1 MARTVSPSEEPMT
14 TTKISKT
21 PAREARSRREQ
32 RKEQH
37 QTLSRLQLLDAAEEV
52 FGRKGFHETTLKEV
66 AELAE
71 FSVGSVYSFFENK
84 DDLFRQIFV
93 RRGDEFMPLIRAL
106 LASKRTPLEQLHDL
120 VDFEVGYFRTHPR
133 FGRLFL
139 KFSSA
144 TLQSSDRLADELMM
158 GNYEES
164 MTLQADL
171 FKRGQKAKQL
181 VAGDPWVLA
190 RLLSGLMAAYQ
201 ALDPLVM
208 SDEAGQ
214 SERMSLHDF
223 HGLVARTFAL

>member
-1 MARTVSPSEEPMT
+1 MS
-14 TTKISKT
+14 TTKTAKT
-21 PAREARSRREQ
+21 SEAVKRNGREQ
-32 RKEQH
+32 RKMQH
-37 QTLSRLQLLDAAEEV
+37 QALSRLQLLDAAEEV

-84 DDLFRQIFV
+84 EDLFRQIFV
-93 RRGDEFMPLIRAL
+93 RRGDEFMPLIREL
-106 LASKRTPLEQLHDL
+106 LSSKRKPLDQLHDL
-120 VDFEVGYFRTHPR
+120 VDFEIGYFRAHPR

-171 FKRGQKAKQL
+171 FKRGQRAKQFI
-181 VAGDPWVLA
+181 AGDPWVLG
-190 RLLSGLMAAYQ
+190 RLFSGLTAAYQ
-201 ALDPLVM
+201 ALDPRVM
-208 SDEAGQ
+208 SDEPDQA
-214 SERMSLHDF
+214 ERLSLEAF
-223 HGLVARTFAL
+223 HEIVTRTFAL

>member
-1 MARTVSPSEEPMT
+1 MFTSRTIHTMT
-14 TTKISKT
+14 TRISPKAHT
-21 PAREARSRREQ
+21 GREQ
-32 RKEQH
+32 RKLHH

-52 FGRKGFHETTLKEV
+52 FGRKGFHETTLKEI

-93 RRGDEFMPLIRAL
+93 RRGDEFMPLIREL
-106 LASKRTPLEQLHDL
+106 LRSKRKPVEQLHEL
-120 VDFEVGYFRTHPR
+120 VDFEVGYFRQHPS

-144 TLQSSDRLADELMM
+144 SLQSSDRLADELMM

-164 MTLQADL
+164 MALQADL
-171 FKRGQKAKQL
+171 FKRGQKAKQFIT
-181 VAGDPWVLA
+181 GDPWVLG
-190 RLLSGLMAAYQ
+190 RLLSGLVSSYQ

-208 SDEAGQ
+208 SDAPDQ
-214 SERMSLHDF
+214 TERLSLQHF
-223 HGLVARTFAL
+223 HEIVERTFVI